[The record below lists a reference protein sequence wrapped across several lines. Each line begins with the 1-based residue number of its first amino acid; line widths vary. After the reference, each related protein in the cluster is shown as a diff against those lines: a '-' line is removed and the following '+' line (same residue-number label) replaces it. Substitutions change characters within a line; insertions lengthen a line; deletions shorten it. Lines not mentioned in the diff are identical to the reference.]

1 VAATYW
7 DWFKAV
13 QTCDFAT
20 RVPPVVAED
29 EDELESEED
38 DDDVEP
44 FGPDEV
50 ELLKGDVLTPPSAD
64 GGDAAMDLEPITGE
78 DDGAEY
84 SNEDGKEDGDD
95 AGNGDGEGECV
106 VDEHANDK
114 VKQELERLQAWRVR
128 IEARLHQLA
137 IQEPSYWCRA
147 ERILRKFIGYD
158 SRAEA
163 HQGTDMITTVVSLV
177 KKVPPTSISPEIVV
191 VCAHTTF
198 IGLGNSA

>member
-1 VAATYW
+1 M
-7 DWFKAV
+7 
-13 QTCDFAT
+13 
-20 RVPPVVAED
+20 VAED

-44 FGPDEV
+44 LGPDEV
-50 ELLKGDVLTPPSAD
+50 ELLKRDVLTPPSAD

-78 DDGAEY
+78 DGDAEY
-84 SNEDGKEDGDD
+84 SDEGGEEDGDD
-95 AGNGDGEGECV
+95 AGKGDGEGECG

-163 HQGTDMITTVVSLV
+163 HEDQGTDMIATVVSLV
-177 KKVPPTSISPEIVV
+177 KKVPPTSISPEIVD
-191 VCAHTTF
+191 ARSHDF
-198 IGLGNSA
+198 YWFGQ